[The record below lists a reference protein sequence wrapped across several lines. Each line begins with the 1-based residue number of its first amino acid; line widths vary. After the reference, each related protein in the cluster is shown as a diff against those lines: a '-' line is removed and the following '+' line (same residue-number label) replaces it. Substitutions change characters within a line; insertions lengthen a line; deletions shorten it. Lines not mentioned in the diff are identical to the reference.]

1 MKFVETPVF
10 TKALRA
16 ALPDEEYRTLQAA
29 LLLRPEQG
37 PLIPDTHGLRKIR
50 WGGKGHG
57 KRGGYRVIYYWDTKS
72 ETFYMLYIYPKNEQE
87 DLTAQQTR
95 TLAELVRKEFR

>member
-37 PLIPDTHGLRKIR
+37 PLMPGTHGLRKIR

-57 KRGGYRVIYYWDTKS
+57 KRGGYRVIYYWDAKS

-87 DLTAQQTR
+87 DLTAHQIMI
-95 TLAELVRKEFR
+95 LADLVRKEFR